1 MDSRPWIV
9 GVVITISTREC
20 WYNIPILGLGMPIV
34 VPIFHFGLGI
44 QPVVINSIPTHS
56 WNRLDSDRTDMT
68 MISVVS
74 IRGCIRKGQNEI
86 NLTKKFS

>member
-1 MDSRPWIV
+1 M
-9 GVVITISTREC
+9 
-20 WYNIPILGLGMPIV
+20 PILGLGMPIV

-74 IRGCIRKGQNEI
+74 IRGCMRKGQNEI
-86 NLTKKFS
+86 NLTKFFRENDFTEKLWLKFIGQVFYLE